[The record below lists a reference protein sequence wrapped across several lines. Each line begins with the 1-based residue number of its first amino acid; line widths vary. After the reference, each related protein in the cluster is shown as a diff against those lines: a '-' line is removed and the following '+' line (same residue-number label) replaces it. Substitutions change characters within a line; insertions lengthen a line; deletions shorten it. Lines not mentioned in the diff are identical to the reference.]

1 MEQYRRMTGDA
12 LAAWCA
18 EAPEHLRGPLR
29 LALLGG
35 GRRIRPILALAWCEA
50 AGGRA
55 EDALPLAAAV
65 ELVHTMS
72 LIHDDLPCMDGAAER
87 RGRPALHAACGE
99 AAAVLTGD
107 ALLAAAFGL
116 IAGSG
121 LPADRICRA
130 AARLSSAA
138 AAMAEAQAWEA
149 AGYPAELDA
158 LLRIHAGKAGAL
170 MEAACVLGVLA
181 AGGSDDA
188 EDAAARYGMGLG
200 VAYQITDDLRDGDG
214 ICALLEPGAARALAT
229 TYLADCAAP
238 GDGCAGRLLRDIVEE
253 VAAL

>member
-1 MEQYRRMTGDA
+1 MERYRRMIEDA
-12 LAAWCA
+12 LTVWCE
-18 EAPEHLRGPLR
+18 EAPEHLREPLR
-29 LALLGG
+29 LTLLGG
-35 GRRIRPILALAWCEA
+35 GHRIRPILALAWCEA
-50 AGGRA
+50 SGGRA
-55 EDALPLAAAV
+55 EGALPLASAV

-72 LIHDDLPCMDGAAER
+72 LIHDDLPCMDGASER

-99 AAAVLTGD
+99 AVAVLTGD

-121 LPADRICRA
+121 LSADLASRA
-130 AARLSSAA
+130 VAQLSGAA

-149 AGYPAELDA
+149 AGYPADLDV

-181 AGGSDDA
+181 AGGSGIQ
-188 EDAAARYGMGLG
+188 EDMAARYGMGLG
-200 VAYQITDDLRDGDG
+200 VAYQIMDDLQDGDG
-214 ICALLEPGAARALAT
+214 VCALLDPSAARALAR
-229 TYLADCAAP
+229 TYLADCAVS
-238 GDGCAGRLLRDIVEE
+238 GDGHPRLVLRGIAEE